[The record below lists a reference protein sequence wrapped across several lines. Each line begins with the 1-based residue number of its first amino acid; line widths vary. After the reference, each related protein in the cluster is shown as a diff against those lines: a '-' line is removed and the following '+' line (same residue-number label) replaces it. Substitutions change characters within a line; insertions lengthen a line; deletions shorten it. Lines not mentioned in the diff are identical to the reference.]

1 MKTGKQLKMKFPK
14 AKRKVNPK
22 AKRKVNP
29 KAKRIMDRAQEIL
42 RKGGKKT
49 VTKKVYK
56 IKPSDAVKQAAREL
70 RKK

>member
-1 MKTGKQLKMKFPK
+1 MARKVKTGKQLKMKF
-14 AKRKVNPK
+14 PK